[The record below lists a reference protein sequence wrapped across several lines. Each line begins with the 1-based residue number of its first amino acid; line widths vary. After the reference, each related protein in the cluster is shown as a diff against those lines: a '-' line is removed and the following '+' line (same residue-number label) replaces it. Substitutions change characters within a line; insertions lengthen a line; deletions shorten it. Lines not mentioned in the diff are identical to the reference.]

1 MKSKQNQNSRS
12 FIRNLIAKEI
22 ELGFLYIDSKART
35 VFPKESGEIR
45 VKLGNSTKV
54 QNLIYNAKHNR
65 IFGLVSWYRRNNLI
79 GKSQI
84 AISVDDDGIIHL
96 QTLETPIEEPK
107 YTPDEIEEIVDLS
120 GLSSMAKGDIV
131 EDRIKEIILLYGQG
145 SLSVYKPVS
154 DSEGID
160 LIVVKNGVFQ
170 PLFLQVKGRFKLQN
184 DRTFISDVRL
194 KTFNPHHSYFVVGA
208 YFNPNLFE
216 IDDHILFIPSKTV
229 KKLGTVINARGE
241 ERYRITTNILKP
253 EKSKWAEYVITKQG
267 LVEAILNKFD
277 EMEKYL
283 K

>member
-1 MKSKQNQNSRS
+1 MKTIQNQNNQS
-12 FIRNLIAKEI
+12 FIRTLIAKEI
-22 ELGFLYIDSKART
+22 ELGFLYINSKART
-35 VFPKESGEIR
+35 LFPKESGEIR
-45 VKLGNSTKV
+45 IKLGNSNQTES
-54 QNLIYNAKHNR
+54 LTYNAKYNR

-79 GKSQI
+79 AKSQI

-96 QTLETPIEEPK
+96 QTLEPPIVKPK

-170 PLFLQVKGRFKLQN
+170 PLFIQVKGRFKLHN
-184 DRTFISDVRL
+184 NSNFISDVRM
-194 KTFNPHHSYFVVGA
+194 KTFNAHHTYFIVGA
-208 YFNPNLFE
+208 YFNSSTFE
-216 IDDHILFIPSKTV
+216 IDDNLLFIPSEDV
-229 KKLGTVINARGE
+229 IKKGTVINSRGDQ
-241 ERYRITTNILKP
+241 RYRITTNILNPKN
-253 EKSKWAEYVITKQG
+253 SKWAKYIISKQE

-277 EMEKYL
+277 EMERYL